1 MPPAGPSAPPAGTPS
16 GPLVE
21 LTRFPNRI
29 LAELARGRLAADGI
43 EAVLFDEG
51 FAAIGAGPLSAVKLM
66 VARGDRFA
74 AADALGLDFDARR

>member
-1 MPPAGPSAPPAGTPS
+1 MAA

-43 EAVLFDEG
+43 AAVLFDDG
-51 FAAIGAGPLSAVKLM
+51 FAAIGPGTLSAVKLM
-66 VARGDRFA
+66 VARADRFA
-74 AADALGLDFDARR
+74 AADALGLADDPGPR